1 MFIHDQEHCI
11 QCGTCV
17 QECPNDCL
25 EVKGEAVLHAP
36 DLCMW
41 CGHCLAVCPR
51 DAIMIDGDGY
61 DVEEVEEFQF
71 FKKSTPDMVRRDIMM
86 RRSVR
91 HFNETPVKEEEIE
104 RIIEAAKYAP
114 TAKNCQH
121 NALMVLNDAESIRE
135 ILADEMEQ
143 LGIIG
148 KELMREK
155 PGVAAFFLKKVSDYK
170 ETGKDGLFYN
180 APLVIFVFSDTDID
194 GSICAA
200 TMGQVIESLELGF
213 CYVRLAS
220 DPMNT
225 AVMREKY
232 KIPED
237 RHCVIALA
245 IGNYDTEYF
254 CSVPRKDIPLL

>member
-1 MFIHDQEHCI
+1 MFIHDKEQCI
-11 QCGTCV
+11 HCGTCV
-17 QECPNDCL
+17 KECPNGCL
-25 EVKGEAVLHAP
+25 KLEDDAVLHTP

-61 DVEEVEEFQF
+61 NVEEVEDFQF

-91 HFNETPVKEEEIE
+91 HFNDIPVKDEDIE

-121 NALMVLNDAESIRE
+121 NALMILNDSESIKE
-135 ILADEMEQ
+135 MLADEMEQ
-143 LGIIG
+143 MEIIG
-148 KELMREK
+148 QSLMREK
-155 PGVAAFFLKKVSDYK
+155 PEVAAFFLKKVAEYK
-170 ETGKDGLFYN
+170 EEGKDGLFYN
-180 APLVIFVFSDTDID
+180 SPLVIFVFSDTDID
-194 GSICAA
+194 GAICAA
-200 TMGQVIESLELGF
+200 TMGQVIDSLGLGF
-213 CYVRLAS
+213 CYLRLAA

-225 AVMREKY
+225 ETLRKKY
-232 KIPED
+232 DIPEEK
-237 RHCVIALA
+237 HCVIALT
-245 IGNYDTEYF
+245 IGNTDTEYF